1 MIIHY
6 IHRFLPGILFSSL
19 LFSLPLKDDEIK
31 NFIDARYSGDTATVY
46 SMISENFIYEHTP
59 YVGLGIEAHYV
70 DGSLLVT
77 HVVDDSLQSSLSVGD
92 RIHEHN
98 GSIVNSK
105 GLVINGP
112 VGEEQHL
119 IVTKAGDSTFTE
131 LRLPLSEYQ
140 HRQNDIAFLGSILR
154 YSDNWY
160 NFDVMIHDIITKRN
174 RVVVHYKWEGSKEES
189 GNVYYFSAMEIFYI
203 DKKTDLID
211 KIEGLWSEKQFR
223 DQFE

>member
-77 HVVDDSLQSSLSVGD
+77 HIVDDSLQSSLSVGD

-105 GLVINGP
+105 GLVTNGP

-119 IVTKAGDSTFTE
+119 IVTKAGDSTFKE

-160 NFDVMIHDIITKRN
+160 NFDVMINDIIIKRN

>member
-1 MIIHY
+1 MIIHS
-6 IHRFLPGILFSSL
+6 IHRFLPSILISSL
-19 LFSLPLKDDEIK
+19 LFSLPLKDEEIK
-31 NFIDARYSGDTATVY
+31 NFIDARFSGDTATVY

-70 DGSLLVT
+70 DGSLLIT

-105 GLVINGP
+105 GLITTGP

-119 IVTKAGDSTFTE
+119 IVTKAGDSTFIE
-131 LRLPLSEYQ
+131 LRLPLAEYQ
-140 HRQNDIAFLGSILR
+140 YSQNDTTFLESILK
-154 YSDNWY
+154 YSDTWF
-160 NFDVMIHDIITKRN
+160 NFDVTINDIITKKN
-174 RVVVHYKWEGSKEES
+174 RVFVHYKWEGSKEEG
-189 GNVYYFSAMEIFYI
+189 GNVYYFSAMEIYLI

-211 KIEGLWSEKQFR
+211 KIEGLWSEKQFK

>member
-1 MIIHY
+1 MIIHP
-6 IHRFLPGILFSSL
+6 IHRLLPSILFFSL

-46 SMISENFIYEHTP
+46 SMISDKFIYKHTP
-59 YVGLGIEAHYV
+59 YVGLGIESHYV

-77 HVVDDSLQSSLSVGD
+77 YVVDDSVQSSLSVGD

-98 GSIVNSK
+98 GSIVNSN
-105 GLVINGP
+105 GLVTTGP

-119 IVTKAGDSTFTE
+119 IVTKAGDSTFTV
-131 LRLPLSEYQ
+131 LILPLAEYQ
-140 HRQNDIAFLGSILR
+140 YRQNDIAFLGSILK

-160 NFDVMIHDIITKRN
+160 NFDVMINDIITKRN
-174 RVVVHYKWEGSKEES
+174 KIVVHYKWEGSKEGD

-203 DKKTDLID
+203 DKKTDLIYE
-211 KIEGLWSEKQFR
+211 IEGLWSEKQFR

>member
-1 MIIHY
+1 MIIRY
-6 IHRFLPGILFSSL
+6 IHRFLPCILFSSL
-19 LFSLPLKDDEIK
+19 LFSLPLKDNEIK

-105 GLVINGP
+105 GLVTNGP

-119 IVTKAGDSTFTE
+119 IVTKAGDSTFKE
-131 LRLPLSEYQ
+131 LRLPLAEYQ

-160 NFDVMIHDIITKRN
+160 NFDVMINDIIIKRN
-174 RVVVHYKWEGSKEES
+174 RVVVHYKWEGSKVEG

>member
-1 MIIHY
+1 MIIHS
-6 IHRFLPGILFSSL
+6 IHRFLPSILISSL
-19 LFSLPLKDDEIK
+19 LFSLPLKDEEIK
-31 NFIDARYSGDTATVY
+31 NFIDARFSGDTATVY
-46 SMISENFIYEHTP
+46 SMISENFIYEHTA

-70 DGSLLVT
+70 DGSLLIT

-98 GSIVNSK
+98 GNIVNSK
-105 GLVINGP
+105 GLVTTGP
-112 VGEEQHL
+112 VGKEQHL

-131 LRLPLSEYQ
+131 LRLPLAEYQ
-140 HRQNDIAFLGSILR
+140 YSQNDIAFLESILK
-154 YSDNWY
+154 YSDTWF
-160 NFDVMIHDIITKRN
+160 NFDVMINDIITKKN
-174 RVVVHYKWEGSKEES
+174 RVVVHYKWEGSKKEG
-189 GNVYYFSAMEIFYI
+189 GNVYYFSAMEIYYI

>member
-1 MIIHY
+1 MIIHH
-6 IHRFLPGILFSSL
+6 IHRFLPNILFSSL
-19 LFSLPLKDDEIK
+19 LFSLPLKDNEIK

-119 IVTKAGDSTFTE
+119 IVTKAGDSTFIE
-131 LRLPLSEYQ
+131 LRLPLAEYQ
-140 HRQNDIAFLGSILR
+140 YRQNDIAFLGSILR

-160 NFDVMIHDIITKRN
+160 NFDVMINDIITKRN
-174 RVVVHYKWEGSKEES
+174 RVVVHYKWEGSKTEG

>member
-19 LFSLPLKDDEIK
+19 LFSLPLKDNEIK

-160 NFDVMIHDIITKRN
+160 NFDVMINDIIIKRN

>member
-1 MIIHY
+1 MIIHH
-6 IHRFLPGILFSSL
+6 IHRFLPSILFSSL
-19 LFSLPLKDDEIK
+19 LFSLPLKEDEIK

-46 SMISENFIYEHTP
+46 SMISDKFIYKHTP
-59 YVGLGIEAHYV
+59 YVGLGIESHYV

-98 GSIVNSK
+98 GSIVTSK
-105 GLVINGP
+105 GLVTTGP

-131 LRLPLSEYQ
+131 LILPLSEYQ
-140 HRQNDIAFLGSILR
+140 YRQNDIAFLGAILK

-160 NFDVMIHDIITKRN
+160 NFDVMINDIIIKRN
-174 RVVVHYKWEGSKEES
+174 KIVVHYKWEGSKAEG